1 MELTVSTPQEAAP
14 RPSEQL
20 PITLFDHVVMA
31 ARTDDGRIHLSLR
44 DLCEALSLDLSSQR
58 RRINANPS
66 LHLTQLRVLLGRQLR
81 VLDFLLLDDVSLW
94 ILNIQTQRV
103 KSEVRARFDYVKT
116 YLEASV
122 RQAFAALTGLP
133 AGPSS
138 DIEDLSE
145 LDRVDQAFTELAS
158 LRDRQEQIEHS
169 QDRARTAYG
178 DLLKLVN
185 ELRARVQTLEAQ
197 AKTRLSPAQ
206 RGMLY
211 QMVQI
216 WGEARAEHD
225 SRLTAGAATHKCWR
239 ELNAR
244 FSISTYTDLPAGSV
258 DTAVQFIKE
267 QYRALTGS
275 DLPALAQTE
284 LEGLD
289 G

>member
-1 MELTVSTPQEAAP
+1 
-14 RPSEQL
+14 
-20 PITLFDHVVMA
+20 MA

-44 DLCEALSLDLSSQR
+44 DLCDALSLDLSSQR
-58 RRINANPS
+58 RRISANPS
-66 LHLTQLRVLLGRQLR
+66 LHLTPLRVLLGRQLR

-94 ILNIQTQRV
+94 ILNIQTRRV

-138 DIEDLSE
+138 DIEDLAE
-145 LDRVDQAFTELAS
+145 LDRVDQAFTELAT
-158 LRDRQEQIEHS
+158 LRDRQGQIEHS
-169 QDRARTAYG
+169 QDRARTAYR
-178 DLLKLVN
+178 DLLQLVN
-185 ELRARVQTLEAQ
+185 DLRARVQSLETQ

-206 RGMLY
+206 RGTIY
-211 QMVQI
+211 QMVHV
-216 WGEARAEHD
+216 WGEARAERT
-225 SRLTAGAATHKCWR
+225 SRLTTGAATHTCWR

-244 FSISTYTDLPAGSV
+244 FGISTYTDLPAGSV
-258 DTAVQFIKE
+258 DAAIQFIKE
-267 QYRALTGS
+267 QYRALTGNE
-275 DLPALAQTE
+275 LPAVEQTG